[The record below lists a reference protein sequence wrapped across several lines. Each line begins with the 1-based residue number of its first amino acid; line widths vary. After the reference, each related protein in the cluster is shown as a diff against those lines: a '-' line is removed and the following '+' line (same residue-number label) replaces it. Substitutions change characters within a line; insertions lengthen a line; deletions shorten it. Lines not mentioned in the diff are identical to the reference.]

1 MNILSEEYLDLEA
14 LRDCLID
21 SELTFGIHIE
31 NTKIENKLEFIGL
44 VEDKYGWPSDFSW
57 DVADAL
63 FDRHA
68 TFAEAFELATANTMT
83 KQYDPQIYTYQRL
96 TVERRTNGG

>member
-1 MNILSEEYLDLEA
+1 MNILSEEHVDLEA

-31 NTKIENKLEFIGL
+31 NTKIENKLDFITL
-44 VEDKYGWPSDFSW
+44 VEDKYRWPSQFAW

-63 FDRHA
+63 FDQHY
-68 TFAEAFELATANTMT
+68 TFAEAFTMATKMATT
-83 KQYDPQIYTYQRL
+83 KHYDPTIYTYQRL
-96 TVERRTNGG
+96 TVERRTDD